1 MKKAENEGILKR
13 GSKDAHPAK
22 AEELKTDFP
31 LSEKDEVKQAEE
43 KMRKQRKHI
52 L

>member
-1 MKKAENEGILKR
+1 MKTISKKPGEHKAM
-13 GSKDAHPAK
+13 SKHDNAH
-22 AEELKTDFP
+22 EHLRTDSP

-43 KMRKQRKHI
+43 KMRRTRRKM